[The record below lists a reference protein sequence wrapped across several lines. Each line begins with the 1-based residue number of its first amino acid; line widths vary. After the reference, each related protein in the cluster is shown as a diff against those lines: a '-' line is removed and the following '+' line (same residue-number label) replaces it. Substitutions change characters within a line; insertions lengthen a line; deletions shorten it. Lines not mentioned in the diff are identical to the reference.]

1 MRIAVLAPRR
11 LNDYYVRV
19 LAHLFED
26 ERTEVVGA
34 VIDARPPKPMAEKL
48 RRELKRGRGGYVA
61 VMAAQAMTRR
71 GGGGDDG
78 GADTAEHL
86 AARGAPTLNVGDL
99 YADETVAWLRD
110 LRPDALLRVGFG
122 IIREPILSLAPR
134 GVLSYHHGD
143 MRRYRGQPPAF
154 WELYNGEREVGVT
167 LQVLN
172 DGLDAGEVVCERRFE
187 VRPGEGL
194 ETVRKRIY
202 GDSDSMARD
211 ACLRLADPSFDTATI
226 SEDELGDLYTLP
238 NLRQWLTMHARVAR
252 RRTAR

>member
-26 ERTEVVGA
+26 ERTQVVGA
-34 VIDARPPKPMAEKL
+34 VIDARPPKPMGEKL

-61 VMAAQAMTRR
+61 VMAAQALARR
-71 GGGGDDG
+71 GGDDG
-78 GADTAEHL
+78 GADTAEHF
-86 AARGAPTLNVGDL
+86 AAHDAPTLDVGDL
-99 YADETVAWLRD
+99 YADQTVDWLRD

-122 IIREPILSLAPR
+122 IIREPILSLAPY

-154 WELYNGEREVGVT
+154 WEIYNGEREIGVT

-172 DGLDAGEVVCERRFE
+172 DGLDAGQVVCERRFE
-187 VRPGEGL
+187 VRPGESL

-202 GDSDSMARD
+202 GDTDSMARD
-211 ACLRLADPSFDTATI
+211 ACLRLGDPAFDPVSI
-226 SEDELGDLYTLP
+226 PEGELGDLYTLP
-238 NLRQWLTMHARVAR
+238 NLRQWLAMRARVAR
-252 RRTAR
+252 RRTAQ